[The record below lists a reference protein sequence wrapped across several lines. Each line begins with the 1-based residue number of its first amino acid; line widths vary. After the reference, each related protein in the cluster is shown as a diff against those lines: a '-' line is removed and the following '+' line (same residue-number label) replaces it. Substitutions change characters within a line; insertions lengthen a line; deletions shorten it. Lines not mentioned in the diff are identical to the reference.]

1 MNCLRIFTRSLKS
14 HRSVLSLLV
23 LITLALASCSTPY
36 NVAYFQD
43 MPLEKKVPI
52 VKPQSIRLRPQDKIS
67 IMVSTRDASLSQL
80 FSLYSTYSVGNAGSS
95 TTTTSTQK
103 PSEYTIGSD
112 GCIDFPILGHLGVQ
126 GYTREELQNFL
137 KDELVNR
144 NLVKDPIVTV
154 EYVNLNVT
162 FMGAAGTV
170 GRIPIDRDQFTI
182 LDAIAQAGDLDLSGQ
197 RENVRVIRESGINQR
212 VAYEVNLCSAE
223 ELYNSPVY
231 YLQQNDVIYV
241 EPNNKV
247 KRTTTEYGSRM
258 VNYTFW
264 TGLLTSALTLFAIF
278 K

>member
-1 MNCLRIFTRSLKS
+1 MKSNRISSRRLTLRSPLLFAF
-14 HRSVLSLLV
+14 VLMM
-23 LITLALASCSTPY
+23 LAFASCSTPY
-36 NVAYFQD
+36 NVTYFQD

-80 FSLYSTYSVGNAGSS
+80 FSLYSTYSVSNAGSSSS
-95 TTTTSTQK
+95 TTTTK
-103 PSEYTIGSD
+103 PSEYTIGAD
-112 GCIDFPILGHLGVQ
+112 GTIEFPILGRLGVQ
-126 GYTREELQNFL
+126 GYTREELQNYI

-182 LDAIAQAGDLDLSGQ
+182 LDAIAQAGDLALEGQ

-231 YLQQNDVIYV
+231 YLQQNDIIYV

>member
-1 MNCLRIFTRSLKS
+1 MKSNRISSRRLTLRSPLLFSF
-14 HRSVLSLLV
+14 VLLM
-23 LITLALASCSTPY
+23 LALASCSTPY
-36 NVAYFQD
+36 NVTYFQD
-43 MPLEKKVPI
+43 MPLEKRVPI

-80 FSLYSTYSVGNAGSS
+80 FSLYSTYSVSNAGSSSS
-95 TTTTSTQK
+95 TTTTK
-103 PSEYTIGSD
+103 PSEYTIGAD
-112 GCIDFPILGHLGVQ
+112 GTIEFPILGRLGVQ
-126 GYTREELQNFL
+126 GYTREELQNYL

-182 LDAIAQAGDLDLSGQ
+182 LDAIAQAGDLALEGQ

-231 YLQQNDVIYV
+231 YLQQNDIIYV
-241 EPNNKV
+241 EPNNKF

>member
-1 MNCLRIFTRSLKS
+1 MKSNRISSRCLTLRSPLLFAF
-14 HRSVLSLLV
+14 VLMM
-23 LITLALASCSTPY
+23 LALASCSTPY
-36 NVAYFQD
+36 NVTYFQD

-80 FSLYSTYSVGNAGSS
+80 FSLYSTYSVSNAGSSSS
-95 TTTTSTQK
+95 TTTTK
-103 PSEYTIGSD
+103 PSEYTIGAD
-112 GCIDFPILGHLGVQ
+112 GTIEFPILGRLGVQ
-126 GYTREELQNFL
+126 GYTREELQNYI

-182 LDAIAQAGDLDLSGQ
+182 LDAIAQAGDLALEGQ

-231 YLQQNDVIYV
+231 YLQQNDIIYV